1 MPKKYVVHYYIRSKD
16 YRFTKGI
23 VANSFSEANALA
35 HELEPL
41 CRVERIDEEKQ
52 NQEN

>member
-1 MPKKYVVHYYIRSKD
+1 MTKRYLVHYYIRSYD
-16 YRFTKGI
+16 HRFTKRI

-41 CRVERIDEEKQ
+41 CRVERIDEE